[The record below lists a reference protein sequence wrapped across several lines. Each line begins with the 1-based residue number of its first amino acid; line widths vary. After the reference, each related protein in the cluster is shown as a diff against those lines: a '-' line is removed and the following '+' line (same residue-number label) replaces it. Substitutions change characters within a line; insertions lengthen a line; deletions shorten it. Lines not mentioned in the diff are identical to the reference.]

1 MKKQVK
7 SEELV
12 TEDLTTD
19 LGALLVGVQGLCLDS
34 DQLGPGVRVVGR
46 GGGATLCTEAGLG
59 YAGSLLGSV
68 GEGGSGTS
76 VADSDRFSG
85 WAGLENAQ

>member
-1 MKKQVK
+1 MT
-7 SEELV
+7 V
-12 TEDLTTD
+12 T
-19 LGALLVGVQGLCLDS
+19 S
-34 DQLGPGVRVVGR
+34 LGPVCGWPGVA
-46 GGGATLCTEAGLG
+46 GATLCTEAGLG

-85 WAGLENAQ
+85 WAGLENDVQ

>member
-1 MKKQVK
+1 MT
-7 SEELV
+7 V
-12 TEDLTTD
+12 T
-19 LGALLVGVQGLCLDS
+19 S
-34 DQLGPGVRVVGR
+34 LGPVCGWPGVA
-46 GGGATLCTEAGLG
+46 GATLCTEAGLG
-59 YAGSLLGSV
+59 YAGSLLASV

>member
-1 MKKQVK
+1 M
-7 SEELV
+7 
-12 TEDLTTD
+12 
-19 LGALLVGVQGLCLDS
+19 A
-34 DQLGPGVRVVGR
+34 
-46 GGGATLCTEAGLG
+46 GATLCTEGRLG